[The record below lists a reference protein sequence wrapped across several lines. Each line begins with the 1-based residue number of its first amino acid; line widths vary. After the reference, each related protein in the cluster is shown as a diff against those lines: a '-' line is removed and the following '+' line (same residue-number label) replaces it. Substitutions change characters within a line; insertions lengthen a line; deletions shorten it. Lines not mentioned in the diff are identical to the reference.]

1 MKNQL
6 FVGIVLACL
15 LGLTA
20 ADSYAGNHAPNQ
32 VGARNRVWTQ
42 GVTGDPNSTV
52 AIFDTGI
59 DVNHQALGPYYGN
72 GDWSGKTIFWYHA
85 SGDPASDDTTS
96 FGPGHGSHAAGIIAG
111 TGFGAVDAEGRVVNT
126 NAYTSGLNGEY
137 PEQTAI
143 YVNKVGTI
151 RIEYAFNSDKG
162 DVNYL
167 ELRYGN
173 KELTYDLSDGRK
185 VVGGTTTVGRL
196 DSLTGTA
203 ALNSKNTEEELS
215 EINWNVLEYEVTSSA
230 QFGTYH
236 VVTNRTIPSSGM
248 FSPKMHFV
256 YVAHWPVE
264 INSDGTDPQ
273 DGHLYYTG
281 MAPDTK
287 LFAVKATSASEF
299 ESTIGDLWSELA
311 QYHTVVVNL
320 SAGGSSLSDSGPI
333 WSQLEGMGAIGVTA
347 AGNETGTSG
356 LVAPA
361 NLDNTV
367 AVGGVTAAETI
378 PWYVNSGPELD
389 ILAPGG
395 SNMTGGGIIS
405 VQNSDG
411 NFNMAGSAWGYDY
424 VANDGM
430 GMQGTSMATP
440 SASGVFALVY
450 DALGGWDNYV
460 DNDNFSLVGNVLDK
474 REKARHVKRLVF
486 MTATELNTKREQTK
500 LGFNNIESYY
510 PVLNRGYDPSQ
521 DAASQNYGKDNN
533 EGYGRI
539 NADAAVDA
547 VLHGLQP
554 SDSASFNLVSSL
566 ASWTS
571 TQIDAL
577 GAYDGEYILE
587 KAQQPKAFARHINVT
602 ESELSSVYGNGDANF
617 VLSVPNGA
625 DFDLFV
631 YQSATGP
638 NGQPLLLAR
647 SVNPGNGVDESV
659 TFQPTVAG
667 QYYVVVKAVSGE
679 GNASL
684 DFNGE
689 PCTDCTPVLVGPSA
703 SFTASTTD
711 LTVDLTDTSTD
722 SDGYITAWSWEFGDG
737 STSAEQNPS
746 YTYTSAASYNVT
758 LTVTDNDGLTS
769 VSTQS
774 ITVSESG
781 GGEPDPEPGE
791 NELVNGVAT
800 TVINVGDKATV
811 VYYID
816 VPANSD
822 SIDFVLDGDNG
833 DADLYVKFNE
843 EPTTSSYDKKSTNFD
858 STEDISISNP
868 QAGQWYV
875 MVYGYRA
882 SDNLSLTATYEV
894 TGGGEPPS
902 TGPRYENTT
911 DYTIGTE
918 ADIVVTSD
926 IEVDRIGESGAV
938 TVSVEIDHTY
948 IGDLEINLIT
958 PDGSKH
964 LLRSRSGGSSN
975 DIYESYSVSLGSL
988 ESAGTWTLEVTDHA
1002 SRDGGKINGWNV
1014 QFQD

>member
-1 MKNQL
+1 MNNKVL
-6 FVGIVLACL
+6 VGAGISLL
-15 LGLTA
+15 LGLTLFE
-20 ADSYAGNHAPNQ
+20 SIAGNHAPNQ

-52 AIFDTGI
+52 AIFDTGV

-72 GDWSGKTIFWYHA
+72 DDWSGKTVFWHHA
-85 SGDPASDDTTS
+85 SGAPASDDTTS

-111 TGFGAVDAEGRVVNT
+111 SGFGVVDGQGRVVNT

-137 PEQTAI
+137 PEQTAMH
-143 YVNKVGTI
+143 VNKLGII
-151 RIEYAFNSDKG
+151 RIEYTFNSEKG
-162 DVNYL
+162 NVNYL
-167 ELRYGN
+167 ELRHGN
-173 KELTYDLSDGRK
+173 KELTYDMSNGRK
-185 VVGGTTTVGRL
+185 VVGGTTTVARL
-196 DSLTGTA
+196 NSLTGTPE
-203 ALNSKNTEEELS
+203 LNKKDTEEELP
-215 EINWNVLEYEVTSSA
+215 EINWNVLEYEITSSA

-236 VVTNRTIPSSGM
+236 VVTNRSIPSSGM

-273 DGHLYYTG
+273 DGRLYYTG

-311 QYHTVVVNL
+311 QYHTVIVNL
-320 SAGGSSLSDSGPI
+320 SAGGSSLGDSGQI
-333 WSQLEGMGAIGVTA
+333 WNKLEGMGVIGVTA
-347 AGNETGTSG
+347 AGNDTGSSG

-361 NLDNTV
+361 NLDGTV
-367 AVGGVTAAETI
+367 AVGGITPAETI

-405 VQNSDG
+405 AHNGGG

-424 VANDGM
+424 ITNDGM

-450 DALGGWDNYV
+450 DALGGWNNYV
-460 DNDNFSLVGNVLDK
+460 DKDDFALVGDILDK

-500 LGFNNIESYY
+500 LGFSNIENYY
-510 PVLNRGYDPSQ
+510 PILNRGYDPAQ

-554 SDSASFNLVSSL
+554 GDSASLNLVSSL
-566 ASWTS
+566 ATWTS
-571 TQIDAL
+571 TQIDAY

-602 ESELSSVYGNGDANF
+602 QAEVSSVYGDGDANF
-617 VLSVPNGA
+617 VLNVPNGA

-631 YQSATGP
+631 YQSVAGP
-638 NGQPLLLAR
+638 NGQPLLLTR
-647 SVNPGNGVDESV
+647 SINVGNGIDENI
-659 TFQPTVAG
+659 TFKPTVAG

-679 GNASL
+679 GNATL
-684 DFNGE
+684 VFNGE
-689 PCTDCTPVLVGPSA
+689 PCTDCTPDPVDPSSIFSIA
-703 SFTASTTD
+703 INDLSINLTD
-711 LTVDLTDTSTD
+711 LSAD
-722 SDGYITAWSWEFGDG
+722 SDGYITNWSWDFGD
-737 STSAEQNPS
+737 STTSSEQNPS
-746 YTYTSAASYNVT
+746 HTYSTAANYHIS

-769 VSTQS
+769 TSTQS
-774 ITVSESG
+774 ITVSDSG
-781 GGEPDPEPGE
+781 GNPDPEPGE
-791 NELVNGVAT
+791 NELLNGVAT
-800 TVINVGDKATV
+800 TGINVGDKASV

-816 VPANSD
+816 VLANSD
-822 SIDFVLDGDNG
+822 SLDVVLTGNNG
-833 DADLYVKFNE
+833 DADLYVRFNE
-843 EPTTSSYDKKSTNFD
+843 EATKSNYDKKSSSFD
-858 STEDISISNP
+858 STENVSINNP
-868 QAGQWYV
+868 QAGRWYV
-875 MVYGYRA
+875 LVYGYNA
-882 SDNLSLTATYEV
+882 SDNLTLTATYAE
-894 TGGGEPPS
+894 GEPPTS
-902 TGPRYENTT
+902 GGPRFENTT
-911 DYTIGTE
+911 DYTIGTA

-926 IEVDRIGESGAV
+926 IEVDRAGESGAV
-938 TVSVEIDHTY
+938 TVNVEIDHTY

-958 PDGSKH
+958 PDGLKH

-975 DIYESYSVSLGSL
+975 DIYESYSVNFGSS
-988 ESAGTWTLEVTDHA
+988 ESAGTWTLEVTDHV
-1002 SRDGGKINGWNV
+1002 SRDGGKINSWSV
-1014 QFQD
+1014 QFQN